1 MLTIL
6 SEDQKENSADNYKSQ
21 HHKIRGELVLHL
33 DKIEMILFIPLSYSC
48 YEEVTRGFG
57 EETGLVTVNAPLNC
71 KPFRLLVN
79 QKITSIFCSQY

>member
-33 DKIEMILFIPLSYSC
+33 DKIEMILFIQLSYSC
-48 YEEVTRGFG
+48 FQKATRGCVG
-57 EETGLVTVNAPLNC
+57 AQVA
-71 KPFRLLVN
+71 RH
-79 QKITSIFCSQY
+79 S